1 MKLQRLIFVL
11 MLGFIFSCSDDD
23 DAAEQVELRDPEE
36 VRDENM
42 LQIKGFM
49 ETHFYRFE
57 DNPQNSNFQN
67 IVFDTIA
74 GDNAN
79 EEPVI
84 NSKFLESKSVTQQ
97 DVEYTL
103 YYLKFREG
111 SESVRQPTFADSVLV
126 TYRGFSLFKNRIF
139 DGSPNPIW
147 FDLINNIRGFYE
159 VMDEFRGSTSF
170 EQNPDGTISFDDDF
184 GIGTVFIPS
193 GIAYYS
199 APPSGS
205 GIAIYEPIIF
215 NIQLY
220 KSKESDHDRD
230 GVPSWMEDINEDR
243 RITNDDSD
251 GDNIPDFADINDDG
265 DGTLTEDEI
274 EFDTEGNLIFPD
286 SNGNGTPD
294 YLDSTFPEEG

>member
-1 MKLQRLIFVL
+1 

-23 DAAEQVELRDPEE
+23 DAASEQVELRDPEE

-42 LQIKGFM
+42 LQIEEFLS
-49 ETHFYRFE
+49 THFYRFE
-57 DNPQNSNFQN
+57 DNPQNPNFQN

-79 EEPVI
+79 QEPVI
-84 NSKFLESKSVTQQ
+84 NSEYLKSKPVTQQ
-97 DVEYTL
+97 DVEYKL

-111 SESVRQPTFADSVLV
+111 AESVRKPTFADSVLV
-126 TYRGFSLFKNRIF
+126 TYKGLSLFENRIF

-170 EQNPDGTISFDDDF
+170 QENPDGTISFDDDF

-274 EFDTEGNLIFPD
+274 EFDAEGNLIFLD

-294 YLDSTFPEEG
+294 YLDSTFPEDA

>member
-1 MKLQRLIFVL
+1 

-23 DAAEQVELRDPEE
+23 DAASEQVELRDPEE

-42 LQIKGFM
+42 LQIEGFM

-67 IVFDTIA
+67 IVFDTID

-79 EEPVI
+79 EEPII
-84 NSKFLESKSVTQQ
+84 NSEFLKSKLVFQQ
-97 DVEYTL
+97 DVEFKL

-111 SESVRQPTFADSVLV
+111 AESARKPTFTDSVFV
-126 TYRGFSLFKNRIF
+126 TYRGLSLFENRIF

-170 EQNPDGTISFDDDF
+170 EENPDGTISFDDNF

-199 APPSGS
+199 APPTGS

-274 EFDTEGNLIFPD
+274 EFDAEGNLIFPD

-294 YLDSTFPEEG
+294 YLDSTFPEDA